1 MYFSLTGNFKHKKRF
16 FFLFDNQ
23 IFTRKNKKNLTGN
36 VGNKKCFHSF
46 AAQLIK
52 METKE
57 RILKGAEELFF
68 KYGIKSV
75 TMDDI
80 AKHLA
85 VSKKTIYQFFED
97 KNELVETL
105 LSVKLKED
113 ECEFQAIA
121 NNSENMI
128 VEVFNMM
135 KHMGV
140 VFAKINPSIF
150 YDLQKYH
157 PNAWKQFKVF
167 KQETMAKMVEAS
179 IERGMKEGLVR
190 NDINAKV
197 ISRLRIEQVELG
209 FNSEIFPPDRFKMVD
224 VQLAMIDH
232 FLHGICTLKGH
243 KLINKYKQVTEEE

>member
-1 MYFSLTGNFKHKKRF
+1 
-16 FFLFDNQ
+16 
-23 IFTRKNKKNLTGN
+23 
-36 VGNKKCFHSF
+36 
-46 AAQLIK
+46 

-97 KNELVETL
+97 KNEMVETL
-105 LSVKLKED
+105 MTVKLKAD
-113 ECEFQAIA
+113 ECEFKQIQEE
-121 NNSENMI
+121 SENVV

-135 KHMGV
+135 KHMGI
-140 VFAKINPSIF
+140 VFSKVHPNIF

-157 PNAWKQFKVF
+157 PKAWGQFKGF
-167 KQETMAKMVEAS
+167 KEECMAKMVEDAIS
-179 IERGMKEGLVR
+179 RGIREGLVR
-190 NDINAKV
+190 SDVNAK
-197 ISRLRIEQVELG
+197 IMAKLRIEQVEMGL
-209 FNSEIFPPDRFKMVD
+209 NPEIFPPDKFKIVD
-224 VQLAMIDH
+224 VQIAMIDH

-243 KLINKYKQVTEEE
+243 KLINKYKQLTEEE